1 MNKELI
7 LKLRNQAI
15 ENVSTKRIDR
25 HGQLERTWSPDDHDL
40 EFARL
45 LIKECITAL
54 PRFYNDEDFTEL
66 VSAQA
71 VLSEHFGY
79 THDNT

>member
-1 MNKELI
+1 MNKQLI
-7 LKLRNQAI
+7 LELRNQAI

-25 HGQLERTWSPDDHDL
+25 HGQVQLTWLSDDFDL

-45 LIKECITAL
+45 ILEKCIDVV

-66 VSAQA
+66 VNAE
-71 VLSEHFGY
+71 VVIREHFGL
-79 THDNT
+79 

>member
-1 MNKELI
+1 MNKQLI
-7 LKLRNQAI
+7 LELRNQAI

-25 HGQLERTWSPDDHDL
+25 HGQVQRTWLSDDFDL

-45 LIKECITAL
+45 ILEKCIDVV

-66 VSAQA
+66 VNAES
-71 VLSEHFGY
+71 VIREHFGV
-79 THDNT
+79 